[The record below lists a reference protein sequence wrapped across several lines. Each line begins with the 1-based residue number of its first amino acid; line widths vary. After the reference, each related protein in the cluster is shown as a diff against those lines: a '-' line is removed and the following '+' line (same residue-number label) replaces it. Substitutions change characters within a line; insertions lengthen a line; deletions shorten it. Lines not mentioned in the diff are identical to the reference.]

1 MKNALIIIVIIV
13 ILAVAS
19 AAGWFFLIKKSAEG
33 GRCTNDARCE
43 TGLKCLNQKC
53 SSGQKGSSCTQK
65 SDCKSSFCVNKVC
78 TEGKVGSACAQK
90 TDCTSGFCVKSVCTE
105 GEVGNT
111 CVIQEDCNS
120 SLLCVKKECTK
131 KPDYSKYFSNVIIS
145 KIKPGMGPGPNN
157 PETVTNTFTR
167 ADAIEIDFVGVK
179 GTTVGDFYYEIV
191 NSTTGEVLRS
201 SKNEQQ
207 LTFSGQDRGTG
218 TSLDNVAPGEYDLN
232 IYFNN
237 ELVYTSQIIITQ

>member
-1 MKNALIIIVIIV
+1 MKNALIAIVIVV
-13 ILAVAS
+13 ILAVAG
-19 AAGWFFLIKKSAEG
+19 AAGWFFLVKKSAEG
-33 GRCTNDARCE
+33 GHCTNDSRCE

-65 SDCKSSFCVNKVC
+65 SDCQTGYCVNNLC
-78 TEGKVGSACAQK
+78 TEGKAGNSCKTYNDCEKGLMCQK
-90 TDCTSGFCVKSVCTE
+90 SLCTTP
-105 GEVGNT
+105 
-111 CVIQEDCNS
+111 
-120 SLLCVKKECTK
+120 
-131 KPDYSKYFSNVIIS
+131 PDYSKYFSNVIIS

-167 ADAIEIDFVGVK
+167 ADAIEMDFVGVK
-179 GTTVGDFYYEIV
+179 STTVGDFYYEIV
-191 NSTTGEVLRS
+191 NSTTGEVSRS

-207 LTFSGQDRGTG
+207 LTLSGQDRGTG

-237 ELVYTSQIIITQ
+237 ELVYTSQITITQ